1 MDSFDRMVEVMKAE
15 IYKREEIRFS
25 LLKNKLTEPE
35 KKSIREK
42 SGKKKWEIVQQLYE
56 KYEIPQDTTPMIG
69 SFTIDK

>member
-35 KKSIREK
+35 K
-42 SGKKKWEIVQQLYE
+42 Q
-56 KYEIPQDTTPMIG
+56 
-69 SFTIDK
+69 